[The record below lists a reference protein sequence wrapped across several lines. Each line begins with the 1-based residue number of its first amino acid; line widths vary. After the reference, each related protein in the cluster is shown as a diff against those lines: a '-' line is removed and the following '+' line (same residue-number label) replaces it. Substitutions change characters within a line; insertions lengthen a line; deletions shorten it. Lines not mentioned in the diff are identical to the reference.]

1 MEEQRLEEERA
12 LQLERE
18 TALREGRE
26 PPEIPKTELEEF
38 MEEEWEAMKRGLE
51 HMGAEKVR
59 KTVERLEGGGSS

>member
-12 LQLERE
+12 IQIERE

-59 KTVERLEGGGSS
+59 KSVERLERGSS